1 MCARERETKKWQF
14 CLPRETEPVISR
26 EKRTFLFTTFVT
38 SEQQFSNDASSI
50 DANVLCR
57 FFSVTAW
64 YISPRSLLSAFLR
77 QMKCSSSTLHLNVSK
92 LLPSFNHYKNLLLDF
107 EKIGNVLGHLKTTR
121 GNLKQFSQTLWIVL
135 VTFIFF
141 RSRDIFTAVFCL
153 LDTLMSGI
161 LILEHVKRP
170 KITANKK
177 DKKLLPHFKRLM
189 FRRDSF
195 TPKTKSHCSSYW

>member
-1 MCARERETKKWQF
+1 MNNNFPMTHPLLMRMSFVDSFQSQHD
-14 CLPRETEPVISR
+14 ISALVHSFPHSCVPS
-26 EKRTFLFTTFVT
+26 K
-38 SEQQFSNDASSI
+38 I
-50 DANVLCR
+50 
-57 FFSVTAW
+57 
-64 YISPRSLLSAFLR
+64 

-121 GNLKQFSQTLWIVL
+121 GNLKQFSQMLWIVL
-135 VTFIFF
+135 VTSIFF

-195 TPKTKSHCSSYW
+195 TPKTKSHYSSYW